1 MKIRCSTNR
10 EMSGLRL
17 PSYCMILLTLIFI
30 IAEAIPLVS
39 VAQSRRSLSGG
50 PPPMQIPSQNQD
62 LVTEVSGGYE
72 AQYFFQR
79 LDKPADWNQNLQVI
93 CDLKQRAVAQA
104 ISRLESNLIGLK
116 SQNLEQSHA
125 ETAVTRHQ
133 TLAQLYAFKGE
144 TGKAIEHF
152 EEARRIALSKGLD
165 EFALE
170 LDQKLGIAQMRRAED
185 ENCVKN
191 HHARSCIFPI
201 GPEGQHSL
209 GAGSEAAI
217 EHFLRFL
224 SRRPDDLEMKWLLNI
239 AYMTLGRYPAG
250 VPQKYLIP
258 PVHFESRENIGRFED
273 LASAVGLDV
282 FGQAGGAAMDD
293 FDNDGFFD
301 VVVSTLNPCEALKY
315 LHNEGNGSFSDHSQ
329 RAGLSEQLGGLNLNH
344 VDYDNDGYL
353 DLYVLR
359 GGWDVP
365 MRNSLLK
372 NNRDGT
378 FTDVT
383 EKAGLARPA
392 TATQTAAWADIDND
406 GHVDLFVGNENAPS
420 QLFRNNGNGTF
431 EDVAHRAGVDQVRFT
446 KGVVAGDYDND
457 GYPDFYVSNGGD
469 DNFLYHNNRD
479 GTFTDVARQLG
490 VEKPSLSFATWFF
503 DYNNDGWMDIFVT
516 SFLQS
521 VTEVA
526 RSYLGLPVE
535 AETLKLYRNTG
546 KGRFRDVTREV
557 GLDRVFMPMGCNF
570 GDVDN
575 DGFLDFYLGTGAPS
589 YAALV
594 PNVLFRNHDGQY
606 FVDVTT
612 SSGTGHL
619 QKGHGVAIG
628 DLNNDG
634 QEDIFIKVGG
644 AVPGDKYAS
653 ALFRNPGHPAN
664 NWINIQLQGEKTNRA
679 AIGARLKITV
689 NDGGVKQFIC
699 RTVSSGGS
707 FGDSPFQQHIG
718 LGKAL
723 TVDTLEIWWPTSG
736 TTSVFHDLPANQ
748 TVRIREFS
756 RQVEKRARRSFAFPA
771 VDVNHLE
778 HAKHK
783 KSP

>member
-1 MKIRCSTNR
+1 M
-10 EMSGLRL
+10 LF
-17 PSYCMILLTLIFI
+17 LLTAIF
-30 IAEAIPLVS
+30 AFGGLCLLP

-50 PPPMQIPSQNQD
+50 PPPMQIPSSNRD

-79 LDKPADWNQNLQVI
+79 LDKPPDWNQKLEVV
-93 CDLKQRAVAQA
+93 CELKQRAVAQA
-104 ISRLESNLIGLK
+104 IDRLESNLMGLK
-116 SQNLEQSHA
+116 VQNLEQSNA
-125 ETAVTRHQ
+125 ETAVSRHQ

-152 EEARRIALSKGLD
+152 EEARRVARSHGLD

-170 LDQKLGIAQMRRAED
+170 LEERLGIAQMRRGED

-191 HHARSCIFPI
+191 HSATSCIFPI
-201 GPEGQHSL
+201 RPEGRHSVT
-209 GAGSEAAI
+209 AGSLAAI
-217 EHFLRFL
+217 DHFLKYL
-224 SRRPDDLEMKWLLNI
+224 AQKPTDLEVKWLLNI
-239 AYMTLGRYPAG
+239 AYMTVGKYPDA
-250 VPQKYLIP
+250 VPQQYLIP
-258 PVHFESRENIGRFED
+258 PATFESRENIGRFED
-273 LASAVGLDV
+273 VAPAVGLDL
-282 FGQAGGAAMDD
+282 FGQAGGVVMDD
-293 FDNDGFFD
+293 MDNDGFLD
-301 VVVSTLNPCEALKY
+301 IVVSTLNPCEPLRFF
-315 LHNEGNGSFSDHSQ
+315 HNNGDGSFSDRTAS
-329 RAGLSEQLGGLNLNH
+329 AGLSNQFGGLNLNH
-344 VDYDNDGYL
+344 VDYDNDGWL
-353 DLYVLR
+353 DLCVLR

-365 MRNSLLK
+365 MRKSLLK
-372 NNRDGT
+372 NNGDGT

-383 EKAGLARPA
+383 EQAGLAKPA
-392 TATQTAAWADIDND
+392 TATQSAAWADFDND
-406 GHVDLFVGNENAPS
+406 GWVDLFVANENAPC
-420 QLFRNNGNGTF
+420 QLFRNRGDGTF

-503 DYNNDGWMDIFVT
+503 DYDNDGSLDLFVT

-526 RSYLGLPVE
+526 HSYLKLPVE
-535 AETLKLYRNTG
+535 AETLKLYKNTG
-546 KGRFRDVTREV
+546 HGSFQDVTKEV

-594 PNVLFRNHDGQY
+594 PNVLFRNHDGKY
-606 FVDVTT
+606 FVDITT

-628 DLNNDG
+628 DINNDG
-634 QEDIFIKVGG
+634 DEDIFIKIGG

-653 ALFRNPGHPAN
+653 ALFKNPGHSAN
-664 NWINIQLQGEKTNRA
+664 HWIEIQLEGEKTNRA
-679 AIGARLKITV
+679 ALGARIKATLLE
-689 NDGGVKQFIC
+689 GGASRFIY
-699 RTVSSGGS
+699 RTVTGGGS
-707 FGDSPFQQHIG
+707 FGDSPLRQHIG
-718 LGKAL
+718 LGRATAVK
-723 TVDTLEIWWPTSG
+723 TLEVWWPTSK
-736 TTSVFHDLPANQ
+736 TTSVFHDLLPNQ
-748 TVRIREFS
+748 RLKIKEFAKEA
-756 RQVEKRARRSFAFPA
+756 EKQERRSFPFPTT
-771 VDVNHLE
+771 HLE
-778 HAKHK
+778 HSEHAKRD
-783 KSP
+783 SPP